1 MFRVA
6 GCLKS
11 THVIPNIFPN
21 DPLQIIP
28 VHSWRLRICPE
39 PAGIRC
45 TPTARAR
52 AISQL
57 LLQLRI
63 LLLKSLY
70 LSLVKRPQILFSI
83 PCLVDSLSPSQQAS
97 SDLGAWIRKYSH
109 SFPPSCL
116 YSADCL
122 LCFQRPPTHL
132 YLASHSHHPG
142 SLPSRLNASSQESL
156 FSSFD

>member
-6 GCLKS
+6 DCLKS

-57 LLQLRI
+57 LPQLRI
-63 LLLKSLY
+63 LLLKFLY
-70 LSLVKRPQILFSI
+70 LSLVKRSQILFSI
-83 PCLVDSLSPSQQAS
+83 PCPVDSLSPSQQAS
-97 SDLGAWIRKYSH
+97 SDWEQRSENTHIAFRRAACIRPTALHASKGLRLTCTWSH
-109 SFPPSCL
+109 ILIAPVHCP
-116 YSADCL
+116 
-122 LCFQRPPTHL
+122 
-132 YLASHSHHPG
+132 LA
-142 SLPSRLNASSQESL
+142 
-156 FSSFD
+156 